1 MTRRQVHWRLTA
13 LPLLASALALAAC
26 AEPQPPTA
34 EIQNAREAIARA
46 QENGAETLA
55 PQPLQMAEEKLNRA
69 QTAVAQEDMRTA
81 EYLAEE
87 AAVDADLAGTT
98 SNAQRV
104 ANTASELRGASKRP
118 GPSP

>member
-1 MTRRQVHWRLTA
+1 MIWRQVQQRLLA

-26 AEPQPPTA
+26 AEPQPPTG

-46 QENGAETLA
+46 EENGAKTLA
-55 PQPLQMAEEKLNRA
+55 PQPLQMAEEKLDRA
-69 QTAVAQEDMRTA
+69 QTAVAQEDMTTA
-81 EYLAEE
+81 RYLAEE

-98 SNAQRV
+98 SNAQRI
-104 ANTASELRGASKRP
+104 ANTANELQGARRRI